1 MARLIALLV
10 ALFAVS
16 VMITWLIRNA
26 GVIVVLALVWWAM
39 SRWNRGTRA

>member
-10 ALFAVS
+10 ALFAAS
-16 VMITWLIRNA
+16 VMVTWLIRNSS
-26 GVIVVLALVWWAM
+26 VVVVLALAWWAM